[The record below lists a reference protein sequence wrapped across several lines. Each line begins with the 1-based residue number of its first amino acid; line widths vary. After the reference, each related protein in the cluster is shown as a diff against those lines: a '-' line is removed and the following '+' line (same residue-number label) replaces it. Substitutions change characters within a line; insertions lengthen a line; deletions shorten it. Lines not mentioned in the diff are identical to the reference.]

1 MSAPL
6 ALAASEARLLTF
18 EVGGSLY
25 ALPIG
30 CIVEVTEVGALA
42 CIPTLSPETAG
53 VLNYHGDA
61 LPVLLRST
69 ALDLAEQE
77 LPAPSHVLVLTPRPT
92 GGARLGL
99 FVDRIAG
106 IVNGEGARARGREPV
121 AERRSIDGRVVF
133 VLDPERLVARAGD
146 AIRDSLERSG

>member
-1 MSAPL
+1 VSAP
-6 ALAASEARLLTF
+6 AAVDIAEGRLLTF

-30 CIVEVTEVGALA
+30 CVVEVADAGALA
-42 CIPTLSPETAG
+42 CIPTLPPETAG

-69 ALDLAEQE
+69 LLDLAEQE
-77 LPAPSHVLVLTPRPT
+77 LPEPSHVLVLTPRPT

-106 IVNGEGARARGREPV
+106 IVSGRGARSSGPEPV